1 MRMKEIKVGLKL
13 PFVEI
18 AGTWKPDDSQRK
30 ASWEMYIELVTRIA
44 VIELRPEEGLLREA
58 LSSLYSLFD
67 TTRKILRE
75 YGPTVAKPSGGG
87 DLSFGYIAVAVLNLV
102 LRPVLASW
110 HPLLQDWENQKLA
123 AVSPLAHEQQWDRAA
138 ELRQELNAVRDVLRE
153 YALLLEKAAGVP
165 QSLIIDRPASSSLG
179 TR

>member
-1 MRMKEIKVGLKL
+1 MRIQDIHVNLKL

-18 AGTWKPDDSQRK
+18 AGTWQPDESQRK

-44 VIELRPEEGLLREA
+44 VIELRPGEGLLREA

-75 YGPTVAKPSGGG
+75 YGPVIAKPSGG

-102 LRPVLASW
+102 LRPLLAHW
-110 HPLLQDWENQKLA
+110 HPLLEDWESQKPA
-123 AVSPLAHEQQWDRAA
+123 AVSPLAHEQKWDEAPA
-138 ELRQELNAVRDVLRE
+138 LRQELNGVRDALRE

-165 QSLIIDRPASSSLG
+165 QSLLIEPPAGGSPSAG
-179 TR
+179 